1 MDFHEEDNNIIR
13 SSRLQMFL
21 KIGVLEKLQYSQ
33 ENTRVRV
40 SFIIELLGFRPATLF
55 RRDS

>member
-21 KIGVLEKLQYSQ
+21 KIGVHEKSQYSQ
-33 ENTRVRV
+33 ENAFVRV
-40 SFIIELLGFRPATLF
+40 SF
-55 RRDS
+55 